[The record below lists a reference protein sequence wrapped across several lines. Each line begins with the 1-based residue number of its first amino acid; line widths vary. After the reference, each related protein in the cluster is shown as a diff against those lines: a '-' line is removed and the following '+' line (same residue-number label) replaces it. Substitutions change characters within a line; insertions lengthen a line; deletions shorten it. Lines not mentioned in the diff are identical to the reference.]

1 MKKTIIFILNV
12 LLAFSYSGCRLQN
25 QQVSVEFQHMF
36 DNNFRIILDDAM
48 KERKISRED
57 REFFLDIIKKETETI
72 ILEAMTVDEIKEVN
86 SIFLSSKFQ
95 EIISKAIKG
104 NTLTQEEKK
113 FLLNVQQASTG
124 FQKFTSKTLQK
135 EIIDNI
141 GKKLEQLRLEK
152 ISAKQ

>member
-124 FQKFTSKTLQK
+124 FQKFTSKTLQQK
-135 EIIDNI
+135 IINNI
-141 GKKLEQLRLEK
+141 GKRLEQYRQEK
-152 ISAKQ
+152 LSSMQ